1 MVADKYKIKKVFARE
16 ILDSRGNP
24 TLEVGVITGAGE
36 FFAGVPSGASTGIYE
51 AAELRDGDQSRYQ
64 GKGVLKAI
72 ANVNS
77 VINPEL
83 IGGDC
88 RDQEVIDGKMREIDG
103 TPNKG
108 RLGANAMCGVSLACV
123 RAAAGA
129 QKKPLYEHIAKLAKT
144 KTIALPKPCFNVIN
158 GGAHAGNDLDFQEF
172 MICPQA
178 QNFGDNLRI
187 GAEIYH
193 QLKKDLVAKFGK
205 SSANLGDEGGF
216 VPPIKTAKEALD
228 CLCGAIAIVQPRASV
243 KFIIDVASSQF
254 FANGR
259 YNTNFGG
266 FDANSLAQ
274 FYSGLISQ
282 YPQIIGLEDAFAEND
297 WAGWQGF
304 SFTGMMIGD
313 DLLVTNSQR
322 IKEAKEKKACNAMIL
337 KINQIGTVTEALEAA
352 KMAKEYGWKIIVS
365 HRSGETNDDFIA
377 DFAVGIAADFIKTGA
392 PARGERLAKYNRLS
406 AIESSISLKV
416 AA

>member
-1 MVADKYKIKKVFARE
+1 
-16 ILDSRGNP
+16 
-24 TLEVGVITGAGE
+24 
-36 FFAGVPSGASTGIYE
+36 
-51 AAELRDGDQSRYQ
+51 
-64 GKGVLKAI
+64 
-72 ANVNS
+72 
-77 VINPEL
+77 
-83 IGGDC
+83 
-88 RDQEVIDGKMREIDG
+88 
-103 TPNKG
+103 
-108 RLGANAMCGVSLACV
+108 
-123 RAAAGA
+123 
-129 QKKPLYEHIAKLAKT
+129 
-144 KTIALPKPCFNVIN
+144 LPKPCFNVIN

-216 VPPIKTAKEALD
+216 APPIKTPKEALD
-228 CLCGAIAIVQPRASV
+228 CLCGAIAIVQPRASA

-266 FDANSLAQ
+266 FDANGLAQ

-282 YPQIIGLEDAFAEND
+282 YPQIIGLEDPFAEND
-297 WAGWQGF
+297 WVGWQGF

-313 DLLVTNSQR
+313 DLLVTNPQR
-322 IKEAKEKKACNAMIL
+322 MKEAKEKKACNAMIL

-392 PARGERLAKYNRLS
+392 PARGERLAKYNRLA
-406 AIESSISLKV
+406 AIEEKLASK
-416 AA
+416 

>member
-1 MVADKYKIKKVFARE
+1 MVADKYKIKKIRARE

-24 TLEVGVITGAGE
+24 TLEAGVITGAGE

-51 AAELRDGDQSRYQ
+51 AAELRDGDQARYQ
-64 GKGVLKAI
+64 GKGVLKAV

-108 RLGANAMCGVSLACV
+108 RLGANAMCGVSLACA

-216 VPPIKTAKEALD
+216 APPIKTPKEALD
-228 CLCGAIAIVQPRASV
+228 CLCGAIAIVQPRASA

-266 FDANSLAQ
+266 FDANGLAQ

-282 YPQIIGLEDAFAEND
+282 YPQIIGLEDPFAEND
-297 WAGWQGF
+297 WVGWQGF

-313 DLLVTNSQR
+313 DLLVTNPQR
-322 IKEAKEKKACNAMIL
+322 MKEAKEKKACNAMIL

-392 PARGERLAKYNRLS
+392 PARGERLAKYNRLA
-406 AIESSISLKV
+406 AIEEKLASK
-416 AA
+416 